1 MGGLMILSG
10 LIVST
15 VLWADLRN
23 HYVWI
28 VLLVMTGFGA
38 IGFYDDLLKVTKQT
52 HKGFSGRRRLA
63 LEVAIAAIACYAMMK
78 TGPPHTT
85 ALALPRSM
93 VLSLTSACSFL
104 PSEHS

>member
-63 LEVAIAAIACYAMMK
+63 LEDSHSRHRLLRDDETRAAAHDCP
-78 TGPPHTT
+78 G
-85 ALALPRSM
+85 LAGDQWF
-93 VLSLTSACSFL
+93 C
-104 PSEHS
+104 H